1 MVYQQPSITDIMHQF
16 TFFHL
21 AMRFLSAY
29 PSFRQYSYNSGV
41 CGVHKGYVCWEG
53 ERCVRVSKVIC
64 LGKERGVCARSMM
77 FSQ

>member
-1 MVYQQPSITDIMHQF
+1 MVYQQLSITDIMHQF

-41 CGVHKGYVCWEG
+41 CGVHEEYVCWEG
-53 ERCVRVSKVIC
+53 ERCVRVSN
-64 LGKERGVCARSMM
+64 LFGEGERDVCA
-77 FSQ
+77 Q